1 MIISAFK
8 LRKNNNNLRTI
19 YTIQQKIRKK
29 KKW

>member
-29 KKW
+29 C